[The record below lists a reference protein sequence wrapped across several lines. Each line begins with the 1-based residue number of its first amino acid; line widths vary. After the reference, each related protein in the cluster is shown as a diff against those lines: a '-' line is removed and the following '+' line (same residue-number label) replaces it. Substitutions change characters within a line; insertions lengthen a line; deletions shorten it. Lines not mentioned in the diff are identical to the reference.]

1 MATTLP
7 KNLACFGIQ
16 KQMIIDAVKQAQK
29 VLKTISKYA
38 TLSEKVKS
46 EIVSGVVEKELA
58 KTLSKS
64 LGFKVKS
71 PKSDNDPDLLF
82 TGLTKGKNS
91 VEIKVAYMH
100 NGCGSWRGG
109 SFSKRDA
116 PHILVARNSD
126 LSQVYVSFL
135 HMKPSDWTK
144 SKSANYYAHTI
155 SKKELLLRSDN
166 YEFCGK
172 IEHRKKKDGTL
183 TKKQIDMKMDNI

>member
-1 MATTLP
+1 MLGISMATILP

-16 KQMIIDAVKQAQK
+16 KQMIIDALKKAQK
-29 VLKTISKYA
+29 ILKTISKYH
-38 TLSEKVKS
+38 LSEKIKS
-46 EIVSGVVEKELA
+46 EIVSGVLEKELA
-58 KTLSKS
+58 TTLSKS
-64 LGFKVKS
+64 LGFKVES

-82 TGLTKGKNS
+82 TRLAKGNDS
-91 VEIKVAYMH
+91 VEIKVAL
-100 NGCGSWRGG
+100 GGKWRGG

-116 PHILVARNSD
+116 PHILVARNFD

-172 IEHRKKKDGTL
+172 IERRKKKNGTL
-183 TKKQIDMKMDNI
+183 TKKLIDMKMDNI